1 MQFIVFLVKSDVQ
14 NFLNFLWILRVDNG
28 LFRNFSFIALDP
40 LVGLMFWSDWSEQ
53 RPHIG
58 RSWMDGSNITIIIE
72 SKLGWPN
79 AIGKKYAYKK

>member
-1 MQFIVFLVKSDVQ
+1 MDQFLPPS
-14 NFLNFLWILRVDNG
+14 NY

-79 AIGKKYAYKK
+79 AIGKNMPTKNSTCSP